1 MKRIRR
7 ILRWIRVSKPVRL
20 ALLLLVLLGSVVGF
34 VWGTDVARV
43 RAIIVEGNE
52 VLTEEEIRA
61 IAEETAQ
68 APMLGPLFPGNV
80 IAFSGSRIEAA
91 LSAVFP
97 RIATVEAGRD
107 IIKGH
112 ITIVVSERTTASIW
126 CAAHVKTPEP
136 QIVQEKESAE
146 GEEKEEKSQEPPPLL
161 GEFDPVV
168 VDACFLMDKDGVA
181 FADAPE
187 TEGSLILTL
196 VDAKG
201 GEVLFGDIAVDEQT
215 MRGIRT
221 IWDAFRNEISVRGR
235 RVLMRPEGIITIE
248 TFEGWEALFST
259 EHPLEGQMVA
269 LRELLV
275 QELDPAARASID
287 VIDLRIPG
295 RIYYR

>member
-1 MKRIRR
+1 
-7 ILRWIRVSKPVRL
+7 
-20 ALLLLVLLGSVVGF
+20 
-34 VWGTDVARV
+34 
-43 RAIIVEGNE
+43 
-52 VLTEEEIRA
+52 
-61 IAEETAQ
+61 
-68 APMLGPLFPGNV
+68 
-80 IAFSGSRIEAA
+80 
-91 LSAVFP
+91 
-97 RIATVEAGRD
+97 
-107 IIKGH
+107 
-112 ITIVVSERTTASIW
+112 
-126 CAAHVKTPEP
+126 
-136 QIVQEKESAE
+136 
-146 GEEKEEKSQEPPPLL
+146 
-161 GEFDPVV
+161 
-168 VDACFLMDKDGVA
+168 MDKDGVV

-201 GEVLFGDIAVDEQT
+201 GKVLFGDIAVDEQT

-221 IWDAFRNEISVRGR
+221 IWDAFKNEISVRGR